1 MLNYVHYSFLGR
13 FRKWNDFLG
22 WSLAALGVVD
32 LFVTGGSIAG
42 GDLMAMHVEGF
53 EYNASFDASYNPAQ
67 DFTLPT
73 PALHFSDCMA
83 ISWLVRTSSHT
94 LTCESRSLLEDVDS
108 SFGPKYKPQLEMAL

>member
-1 MLNYVHYSFLGR
+1 M
-13 FRKWNDFLG
+13 
-22 WSLAALGVVD
+22 VD